1 MSDTPIVMQTDFPG
15 LKLVNRGKVRDIYDL
30 GEHLLIV
37 TSDRISA
44 FDVIMNEGIPHKGFV
59 LTQISK
65 FWFEQMTDIIPN
77 HIVAT
82 EVGDFPAATRP
93 YHDQLRGRSMLVKK
107 ARPLPV
113 ECIVRGYVSGSGW
126 KDYKQSGAICGIPL
140 PSGLLESSKLPEP
153 IFTPSTK
160 AELGEHDENISFER
174 TAVLCGRELA
184 EKARS
189 ATLAIYNRAR
199 DLADAKGIIIADT
212 KFEFGLFGGELIWID
227 EALTP
232 DSSRFWPKDRYRPGG
247 PQPSF
252 DKQFLRDYLETL
264 DWGKKAPAPP
274 LPEEIVRKTAEKY
287 VEALTRLTGI
297 TL

>member
-1 MSDTPIVMQTDFPG
+1 MSMIVKETHFPD
-15 LKLVNRGKVRDIYDL
+15 LQLVNRGKVRDIYDL

-44 FDVIMNEGIPHKGFV
+44 FDVVMNEGIPHKGFV

-65 FWFEQMTDIIPN
+65 YWFEQMTDIIPN

-82 EVGDFPAATRP
+82 EVNDFPQAAHKYR
-93 YHDQLRGRSMLVKK
+93 DQLEGRSMLVKK
-107 ARPLPV
+107 AAPLPV

-126 KDYKQSGAICGIPL
+126 KEYRQEGSICGIDL
-140 PSGLLESSKLPEP
+140 PSGLVESQQLPEP

-160 AELGEHDENISFER
+160 AELGEHDENITFAQ
-174 TAVLCGRELA
+174 AVELCGEALA
-184 EKARS
+184 EEARQATVDIYKKARG
-189 ATLAIYNRAR
+189 I
-199 DLADAKGIIIADT
+199 ADAKGIIIADT
-212 KFEFGLFGGELIWID
+212 KFEFGIYEDRLIWID

-232 DSSRFWPKDRYRPGG
+232 DSSRFWPKDQYRPGG

-274 LPEEIVRKTAEKY
+274 LPEEIVRKTSEKY